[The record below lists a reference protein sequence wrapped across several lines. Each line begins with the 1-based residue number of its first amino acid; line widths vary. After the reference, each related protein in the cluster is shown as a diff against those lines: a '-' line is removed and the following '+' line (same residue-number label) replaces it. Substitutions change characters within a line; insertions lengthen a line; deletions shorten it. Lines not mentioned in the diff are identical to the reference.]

1 MGFLSK
7 LFNRPQKDE
16 PASGLPVNWKQ
27 TLRTCNFFMAR
38 RVVADFFRRANQ
50 QAEAEGNQSIWKKE
64 IADGWE
70 QFFLNPCYETAVR
83 FVTVS
88 PPILPYFDSSVL
100 QSLYLPIWT
109 ATTFSFEGY
118 RLPSKT
124 SDIRELRELSPQ
136 EYAFFPRQFKGEVIY
151 HASPIHFIGQKKWKF
166 MVSSVNGRIYKWAAS
181 LEVGR
186 DEDFDSIGNEVI
198 EYCVRWLGATT
209 EEKLGYLFWDTSDGN
224 VILQL
229 ANMDDWFDISIFV
242 TSREISGLEKL

>member
-1 MGFLSK
+1 MDFLSK
-7 LFNRPQKDE
+7 LFNQPQKDG

-38 RVVADFFRRANQ
+38 RGVAYVFRLANQ
-50 QAEAEGNQSIWKKE
+50 QAEAKGEQCIWKKE
-64 IADGWE
+64 IADGWK
-70 QFFLNPCYETAVR
+70 QFSLNPCYETAVR

-88 PPILPYFDSSVL
+88 PHILPYFESTFQ
-100 QSLYLPIWT
+100 QSQYPPIWT
-109 ATTFSFEGY
+109 ATTFSFEYY
-118 RLPSKT
+118 RLPT
-124 SDIRELRELSPQ
+124 ETTDIKELRELSPQ

-151 HASPIHFIGQKKWKF
+151 HALPINFMGRQWKF
-166 MVSSVNGRIYKWAAS
+166 MVSSVQGRIYKWAAS
-181 LEVGR
+181 LEVGK

-229 ANMDDWFDISIFV
+229 TNMDDWFDISIFV
-242 TSREISGLEKL
+242 TSREIRGLDKL